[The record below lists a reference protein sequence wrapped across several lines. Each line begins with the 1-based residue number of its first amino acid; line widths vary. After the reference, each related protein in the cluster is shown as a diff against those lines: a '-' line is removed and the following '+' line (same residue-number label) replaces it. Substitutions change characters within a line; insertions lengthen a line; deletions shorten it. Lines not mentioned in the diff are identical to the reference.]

1 MTIVREAD
9 VKVGIT
15 TVTFNCE
22 KTISRTIES
31 VLNQTYPNI
40 QYVIMDGKST
50 DKTVEIARSYE
61 DKFKEK
67 NIPFTVVSEKD
78 NGMYDAMNKAN
89 ALLDVELIGNVN
101 GDDYYELD
109 AVSKMVEFYKKEKFD
124 VAWGDLRLIKPS
136 GNMIKKAKLN
146 KHIWTTTGW
155 CHPTMFATKK
165 LLTEY
170 PYICHDMYDDFDF
183 ATAAFKSG
191 KKICVLNEVLSNFTF
206 GGISTKKS
214 LEEAMKRAEITYDI
228 YRRHGMS
235 KLYYLQRICF
245 EFIKLILS

>member
-1 MTIVREAD
+1 MREVEND

-40 QYVIMDGKST
+40 EYVIMDGKST

-89 ALLDVELIGNVN
+89 ALLQVDLIGNVN

-136 GNMIKKAKLN
+136 GNMIKKARLN
-146 KHIWTTTGW
+146 KYIWTTTGW

-183 ATAAFKSG
+183 ATAAYKSE
-191 KKICVLNEVLSNFTF
+191 KKICVLNEVLSNFSF

-214 LEEAMKRAEITYDI
+214 FKEAMKRAEITYDI

-235 KLYYLQRICF
+235 KFYYLHRVVYEIV
-245 EFIKLILS
+245 KLILS